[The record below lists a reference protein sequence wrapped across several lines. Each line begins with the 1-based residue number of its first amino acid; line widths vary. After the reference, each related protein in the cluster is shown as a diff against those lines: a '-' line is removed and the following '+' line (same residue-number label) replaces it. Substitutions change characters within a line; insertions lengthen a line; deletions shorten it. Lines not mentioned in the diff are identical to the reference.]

1 MILFKK
7 FISDV
12 VWHEMGH
19 FCLDVLLIKN
29 NSNYEISSFKYVYN
43 RETKELTGCV
53 TCGCEEIK
61 SNKDLINKG
70 GLNDLSFKILS
81 VLAGSVFES
90 IHNKK
95 FCNNDLTPKE
105 ILSKGSA
112 IYDAIEFNSII
123 KEFYNGADATKEE
136 IIEEHLNSFL
146 DTIFKNDIFIAELSK
161 INQGYIEK
169 IYNDL
174 DHDNYLGQDND
185 LKQVNNTIDL
195 SADIKD
201 LKVKVSEILNKSGM
215 ENQIEVIKDKIIK
228 LLIANNVLQEQSG
241 L

>member
-1 MILFKK
+1 MNLFKK
-7 FISDV
+7 IISDV

-29 NSNYEISSFKYVYN
+29 NSNYEISTFKYEYN
-43 RETKELTGCV
+43 SKRNVLKGCV

-70 GLNDLSFKILS
+70 DLNDLSFKILS

-112 IYDAIEFNSII
+112 ISDANEFNSII

-146 DTIFKNDIFIAELSK
+146 DTIFKNDIFVAELSM
-161 INQGYIEK
+161 INQGYIEE

-174 DHDNYLGQDND
+174 DQDND
-185 LKQVNNTIDL
+185 YSLNL
-195 SADIKD
+195 SDDIKD
-201 LKVKVSEILNKSGM
+201 LIVKVSEILNKSEM
-215 ENQIEVIKDKIIK
+215 ENQIEVIKDKIIE
-228 LLIANNVLQEQSG
+228 LLIANNVLQEQSR

>member
-1 MILFKK
+1 VNLFKK
-7 FISDV
+7 IISDV

-29 NSNYEISSFKYVYN
+29 NSNYEISSFKYEYN
-43 RETKELTGCV
+43 RKTNELTGCV

-70 GLNDLSFKILS
+70 NLNDLSFKILS

-146 DTIFKNDIFIAELSK
+146 DIIFKNDIFVAELSK

-174 DHDNYLGQDND
+174 DQDNYLGQDNYS
-185 LKQVNNTIDL
+185 LNL
-195 SADIKD
+195 SADIIKD